1 MIYFVSN
8 QTSIGESEY
17 YQRATISEF
26 FDWLK
31 NQKEVQIDTE
41 TTGFDAY
48 THNIICAQFGNDDY
62 QWVITEDIIFSQNS
76 KAQLKPI
83 LESMEILC
91 ILQNALFDLR
101 FFYIQGIYPRRIY
114 DTFIAEICINLG
126 YDAGTYRRSLQA
138 LAEKYLGIYINK
150 EIRGQ
155 IHYKG
160 LSDDVIVYAANDVKY
175 LNKIKH
181 EQEKIIAEKELE
193 TIVNLENS
201 FVRVLTY
208 LTLSGISLNIE
219 KWTEKCAKDKQE
231 LAELEKRLHDCILE
245 HPNQFRKY
253 INNQLDLFSDELT
266 TNINFSSPAQV
277 VKLFKE
283 LGLNLETKDKKTGKI
298 KDSVEAN
305 ILIPQKDKHPLIPIY
320 LDFKSQE
327 KTVSTYGE
335 NWLKHINA
343 KSGRLHTQYT
353 QMLDTGR
360 MSSGGKDKYNKIE
373 YLNFLNIP
381 QDNEI
386 RNCIIPKE
394 GYSFIDCDFTGQET
408 MIFAEFSQ
416 EPSMVE
422 FLNSDGSDMHSFIA
436 SKIYPELSGV
446 PLDEIKTKHKQAR
459 QSAKAAGFAIQYG
472 GVGATIAKNLSIS
485 TEEGEFVYNSYMKA
499 FPKISEYFKKCKAQ
513 VLSKG
518 FIVTNQLTKRR
529 IHFTDFE
536 KYKELSKEITGKFWE
551 EYREQ
556 KKLNSFKFSLM
567 KETIREYF
575 LIKGKLER
583 ASLNYPIQSTGA
595 DMTKLAAMYLFNHI
609 IETDNMFKVFIPLV
623 VHDQIVVECPDS
635 ETEYWAKITSDCMV
649 KAGDLFCKSVKIK
662 AEPEILKKWKK

>member
-1 MIYFVSN
+1 
-8 QTSIGESEY
+8 
-17 YQRATISEF
+17 
-26 FDWLK
+26 
-31 NQKEVQIDTE
+31 
-41 TTGFDAY
+41 
-48 THNIICAQFGNDDY
+48 
-62 QWVITEDIIFSQNS
+62 
-76 KAQLKPI
+76 
-83 LESMEILC
+83 
-91 ILQNALFDLR
+91 
-101 FFYIQGIYPRRIY
+101 
-114 DTFIAEICINLG
+114 
-126 YDAGTYRRSLQA
+126 
-138 LAEKYLGIYINK
+138 
-150 EIRGQ
+150 
-155 IHYKG
+155 
-160 LSDDVIVYAANDVKY
+160 
-175 LNKIKH
+175 
-181 EQEKIIAEKELE
+181 
-193 TIVNLENS
+193 
-201 FVRVLTY
+201 
-208 LTLSGISLNIE
+208 
-219 KWTEKCAKDKQE
+219 
-231 LAELEKRLHDCILE
+231 
-245 HPNQFRKY
+245 
-253 INNQLDLFSDELT
+253 
-266 TNINFSSPAQV
+266 
-277 VKLFKE
+277 
-283 LGLNLETKDKKTGKI
+283 
-298 KDSVEAN
+298 
-305 ILIPQKDKHPLIPIY
+305 
-320 LDFKSQE
+320 
-327 KTVSTYGE
+327 
-335 NWLKHINA
+335 
-343 KSGRLHTQYT
+343 
-353 QMLDTGR
+353 
-360 MSSGGKDKYNKIE
+360 
-373 YLNFLNIP
+373 
-381 QDNEI
+381 
-386 RNCIIPKE
+386 
-394 GYSFIDCDFTGQET
+394 

>member
-1 MIYFVSN
+1 MIYFISN
-8 QTSIGESEY
+8 QTSIEESDY
-17 YQRATISEF
+17 YQRATIDEF
-26 FDWLK
+26 FEWLSK
-31 NQKEVQIDTE
+31 QTEVQIDTE

-48 THNIICAQFGNDDY
+48 THNIICAQFGNYDV
-62 QWVITEDIIFSQNS
+62 QWVITEDIIFSESS
-76 KAQLKPI
+76 KARLKPI
-83 LESMEILC
+83 LESKDILC

-101 FFYIQGIYPRRIY
+101 FFYVQKIYPRRIY
-114 DTFIAEICINLG
+114 DTFLAEICINLG
-126 YDAGTYRRSLQA
+126 YDPGTYRKGLKA
-138 LAEKYLGIYINK
+138 LAEKYLGVYLNK
-150 EIRGQ
+150 DIRGQ

-160 LSDDVIVYAANDVKY
+160 LSTDVIVYAANDVKY
-175 LNKIKH
+175 LQAIKH
-181 EQEKIIAEKELE
+181 EQEKIIAEKELQTVVE
-193 TIVNLENS
+193 LENS

-208 LTLSGISLNIE
+208 LTLSGIHLDVN
-219 KWTEKCAKDKQE
+219 KWTEKCKKDKE
-231 LAELEKRLHDCILE
+231 ILAELEKKLHDCILE
-245 HPNQFRKY
+245 DPKRFNKY
-253 INNQLDLFSDELT
+253 INNQLDLFSDEIT

-283 LGLNLETKDKKTGKI
+283 LGLNLETKDKKTGKL

-305 ILIPQKDKHPLIPIY
+305 ILIPQKDKHPIISVY

-327 KTVSTYGE
+327 KIVSTYGE
-335 NWLKHINA
+335 NWLKHINPV
-343 KSGRLHTQYT
+343 SGRIHTQYT

-360 MSSGGKDKYNKIE
+360 MSSGGKDKYNKVE

-394 GYSFIDCDFTGQET
+394 GYSFVDCDFTGQET

-416 EPSMVE
+416 EPAMVE
-422 FLNSDGSDMHSFIA
+422 FLNSDGSDMHSFVC
-436 SKIYPELSGV
+436 SKIYSELSNV
-446 PLDEIKTKHKQAR
+446 PLHEIKTKYKKER
-459 QSAKAAGFAIQYG
+459 NSAKAAGFAIQYG

-518 FIVTNQLTKRR
+518 YIVTNQLTKRR

-536 KYKELSKEITGKFWE
+536 KYKELSKEITGEFWE

-556 KKLNSFKFSLM
+556 KKLNSLKFSLM

-609 IETDNMFKVFIPLV
+609 IETDNMFRVFIPLV